1 MMTKKNKIFI
11 DKTARRDIN
20 SICSFYE
27 FNYGKTYSKK
37 YMKTFKNKIN
47 ILCEFPYIGVLTDYD
62 TTVDV
67 DIRKIIVGRYSV
79 FYTFL
84 EENNEVRIIRIVE
97 QKLNQFSDDEIA

>member
-1 MMTKKNKIFI
+1 MTKKNKIFI

-20 SICSFYE
+20 SIYSFYE
-27 FNYGKTYSKK
+27 FNYGKTYSKN
-37 YMKTFKNKIN
+37 YMKIFKNKIN

-97 QKLNQFSDDEIA
+97 QKLNQFDDDEIA

>member
-20 SICSFYE
+20 SIYSFYE
-27 FNYGKTYSKK
+27 FNYGKTYSKN
-37 YMKTFKNKIN
+37 YMKIFKNKIN

-62 TTVDV
+62 TKVDV
-67 DIRKIIVGRYSV
+67 DIWKIIVGRYSV

-84 EENNEVRIIRIVE
+84 EEDNEVRIIRIVE
-97 QKLNQFSDDEIA
+97 QKLNQFDDDEIA

>member
-20 SICSFYE
+20 SIYSFYE

-37 YMKTFKNKIN
+37 YMKIFKSKIN

-97 QKLNQFSDDEIA
+97 QKLNQFDDDEIA

>member
-1 MMTKKNKIFI
+1 MMKKNKIFI

-20 SICSFYE
+20 SIYSFYE

-37 YMKTFKNKIN
+37 YMKTFKSKIN

-67 DIRKIIVGRYSV
+67 EIRKIIVGRYSV
-79 FYTFL
+79 FYTFI

-97 QKLNQFSDDEIA
+97 QKLNQFDDNEIA

>member
-20 SICSFYE
+20 SIYSFYE
-27 FNYGKTYSKK
+27 FNYGKTYSKN
-37 YMKTFKNKIN
+37 YMKIFKNKIN

-62 TTVDV
+62 TKVAV

-84 EENNEVRIIRIVE
+84 EEDNEVRIIRIVE
-97 QKLNQFSDDEIA
+97 QKLNQFDDDEIA

>member
-11 DKTARRDIN
+11 DKAARRDIN
-20 SICSFYE
+20 SIYSFYE

-47 ILCEFPYIGVLTDYD
+47 ILCEFPCIGVLTDYD

-79 FYTFL
+79 FYIFL
-84 EENNEVRIIRIVE
+84 EENNEVRIIRIIE
-97 QKLNQFSDDEIA
+97 QKLNQFNNDEIA

>member
-20 SICSFYE
+20 SIYSFYE
-27 FNYGKTYSKK
+27 FNYGKTYSKN
-37 YMKTFKNKIN
+37 YMKIFKNKIN

-84 EENNEVRIIRIVE
+84 EEDNEVRIIRIIE
-97 QKLNQFSDDEIA
+97 QKLNQFDDDEIA

>member
-20 SICSFYE
+20 SIYSYYE
-27 FNYGKTYSKK
+27 FNYGKAYSNK

-84 EENNEVRIIRIVE
+84 EEDNEVRIIRIVE
-97 QKLNQFSDDEIA
+97 QKLNQFDDNEIA

>member
-20 SICSFYE
+20 SIYSFYE
-27 FNYGKTYSKK
+27 FNYGKTYSNK

-67 DIRKIIVGRYSV
+67 DIKKIIVGRYSV
-79 FYTFL
+79 FYIFL
-84 EENNEVRIIRIVE
+84 DENDEVRIIRIVE
-97 QKLNQFSDDEIA
+97 QKLNQFDDDEIA